1 MVSKKL
7 LDVRSMLVGF
17 AAFLVLFLRDSL
29 STLTNDLRRKGYTEL
44 LSSLKGTNFVALCF
58 FLCRWS
64 VMPKFRHRNGSPVAI
79 SAIATSSAR
88 GEPTGGIGVPKSR
101 LTTVSR
107 PGTEAPKEW
116 LETVLDLLVNEGEW
130 TCCLCDWVTSSPT
143 TSFFKVLTQH
153 FLAEGVALLYS
164 CQVCVRFLCESLLG
178 FVIVNS

>member
-1 MVSKKL
+1 
-7 LDVRSMLVGF
+7 MLGWTTQ
-17 AAFLVLFLRDSL
+17 R
-29 STLTNDLRRKGYTEL
+29 Y
-44 LSSLKGTNFVALCF
+44 LKGTNFVALCF

-88 GEPTGGIGVPKSR
+88 GEPTGGIGVPKSW

-143 TSFFKVLTQH
+143 TSFSKVLTQH